1 MSLTFPN
8 RSRSYDE
15 AGKRI
20 RFVGHDGMFQ
30 ISFSVAADAMTKLGD
45 KLGEAEGNVT
55 NAKVKAALATMGD
68 DVTKFAELLA
78 KAKDGGVQALAGDA
92 TEIQSLATDIQAA
105 GKKISDLCS

>member
-30 ISFSVAADAMTKLGD
+30 ISFSVAADAMSKIQPSTVAN
-45 KLGEAEGNVT
+45 EAGY
-55 NAKVKAALATMGD
+55 LATFDTESGAIRDVASRAYDRTRKSIYVLTSD
-68 DVTKFAELLA
+68 DF
-78 KAKDGGVQALAGDA
+78 G
-92 TEIQSLATDIQAA
+92 
-105 GKKISDLCS
+105 

>member
-30 ISFSVAADAMTKLGD
+30 ISFSVAADAMAKMQPATVSN
-45 KLGEAEGNVT
+45 EAGY
-55 NAKVKAALATMGD
+55 LATFD
-68 DVTKFAELLA
+68 TESSAIRDVASRAYDRTRKSMYVL
-78 KAKDGGVQALAGDA
+78 
-92 TEIQSLATDIQAA
+92 TAA
-105 GKKISDLCS
+105 DFG

>member
-30 ISFSVAADAMTKLGD
+30 ISFSVAADAMTRMQP
-45 KLGEAEGNVT
+45 AT
-55 NAKVKAALATMGD
+55 AAKPAPYAFQCLADVKSL
-68 DVTKFAELLA
+68 
-78 KAKDGGVQALAGDA
+78 
-92 TEIQSLATDIQAA
+92 SLAIQLQLNSWTTPSMP
-105 GKKISDLCS
+105 KRSSQPSPSVPEL

>member
-30 ISFSVAADAMTKLGD
+30 ISFSVAADAISKEPPGT
-45 KLGEAEGNVT
+45 
-55 NAKVKAALATMGD
+55 
-68 DVTKFAELLA
+68 
-78 KAKDGGVQALAGDA
+78 A
-92 TEIQSLATDIQAA
+92 TEATYLAAFDTASSSIHDVARNAYARTRKSMYVLTAA
-105 GKKISDLCS
+105 DFG

>member
-30 ISFSVAADAMTKLGD
+30 ISFSVAAEAMTRMQPATTAN
-45 KLGEAEGNVT
+45 EAGY
-55 NAKVKAALATMGD
+55 LATFD
-68 DVTKFAELLA
+68 TESSAIRDVAS
-78 KAKDGGVQALAGDA
+78 KAYDRTRKSMYVL
-92 TEIQSLATDIQAA
+92 TAA
-105 GKKISDLCS
+105 DFG

>member
-30 ISFSVAADAMTKLGD
+30 ISFSVATDAISKAESGTSTAEATYLAAFDTASSSIHDVARNAYDRTRKSIYVLTAAD
-45 KLGEAEGNVT
+45 
-55 NAKVKAALATMGD
+55 
-68 DVTKFAELLA
+68 FR
-78 KAKDGGVQALAGDA
+78 
-92 TEIQSLATDIQAA
+92 
-105 GKKISDLCS
+105 

>member
-30 ISFSVAADAMTKLGD
+30 ISFSVAADAMTKIQPRTSAD
-45 KLGEAEGNVT
+45 EAGY
-55 NAKVKAALATMGD
+55 LATFDSESSVIRDVASKAYDRTRKSMYVLTSD
-68 DVTKFAELLA
+68 DFR
-78 KAKDGGVQALAGDA
+78 
-92 TEIQSLATDIQAA
+92 
-105 GKKISDLCS
+105 